1 MASEMDL
8 IRVLQNRAKAWTPTE
23 LCNALG
29 VHVIEAIC
37 LIEKARKRGVD
48 VRVVSG
54 EKTGNTGKIFLGGEH
69 A

>member
-1 MASEMDL
+1 MASEQDL
-8 IRVLQNRAKAWTPTE
+8 IELMNNRAKAWTPTE

-29 VHVIEAIC
+29 VHVIEAIG

-54 EKTGNTGKIFLGGEH
+54 EKTGNAGKVFLGGDH
-69 A
+69 V